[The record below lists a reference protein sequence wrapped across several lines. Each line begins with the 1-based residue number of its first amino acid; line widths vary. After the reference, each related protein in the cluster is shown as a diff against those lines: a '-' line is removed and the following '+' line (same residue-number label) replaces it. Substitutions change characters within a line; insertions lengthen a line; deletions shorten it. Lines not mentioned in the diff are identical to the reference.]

1 MCNYRRLILFHIVI
15 LLIGISCKPQKTTLS
30 MNNERKY
37 YEDLS
42 YIRSTEK
49 TKNYKTTTS
58 VENTIPRG
66 INEELDSIINIIKS
80 ESKTRNSIDGYTI
93 QIYLGDD
100 RSEAEKVEEKLNAI
114 DSLIERKTVFTQPNY
129 RVKVG
134 HYYDRFKV
142 NKDYNRLKK
151 EFRNAIIIPEKIKI
165 N

>member
-15 LLIGISCKPQKTTLS
+15 LLIGISCKPKKTTLS

-49 TKNYKTTTS
+49 TKNHKTTTS

-80 ESKTRNSIDGYTI
+80 ESTTRNSIDGYTI

>member
-1 MCNYRRLILFHIVI
+1 
-15 LLIGISCKPQKTTLS
+15 

-58 VENTIPRG
+58 VENIIPRG
-66 INEELDSIINIIKS
+66 INEELDSIINIIKF

>member
-1 MCNYRRLILFHIVI
+1 
-15 LLIGISCKPQKTTLS
+15 

-49 TKNYKTTTS
+49 TKNHKTTTS

-66 INEELDSIINIIKS
+66 INEELDSIINIIKY
-80 ESKTRNSIDGYTI
+80 ESNEINSIDGYTI

-100 RSEAEKVEEKLNAI
+100 RSEAEKAEKKLNAI

-134 HYYDRFKV
+134 QYYDRFKV

-151 EFRNAIIIPEKIKI
+151 EFRNAIIIPQKIKI

>member
-1 MCNYRRLILFHIVI
+1 MC
-15 LLIGISCKPQKTTLS
+15 
-30 MNNERKY
+30 
-37 YEDLS
+37 
-42 YIRSTEK
+42 IRD
-49 TKNYKTTTS
+49 
-58 VENTIPRG
+58 R
-66 INEELDSIINIIKS
+66 
-80 ESKTRNSIDGYTI
+80 
-93 QIYLGDD
+93 IYLGDD

>member
-15 LLIGISCKPQKTTLS
+15 LLIGISCKPQKTNLS
-30 MNNERKY
+30 LNNERKY

-49 TKNYKTTTS
+49 TKTHKTTTY
-58 VENTIPRG
+58 VEDTIQRG
-66 INEELDSIINIIKS
+66 INEELDSIINIIKY
-80 ESKTRNSIDGYTI
+80 ESNEINSIDGYTI

-100 RSEAEKVEEKLNAI
+100 RSEAEKAEKKLNAI

-134 HYYDRFKV
+134 QYYDRFKV

-151 EFRNAIIIPEKIKI
+151 EFRDAIIIPQKIKI